1 MARPGTDSPFDET
14 SMKVGRRLAIKIL
27 NASKFVLGVGVS
39 PTPDLSQVSEP
50 LDLALLGGLA
60 KVIGEATSANQGFD
74 YTRALEVTERFFWT
88 FCDDYVELVKERAYG
103 PGAESARATLSIAL
117 SVMLRMLAPV
127 LTYATE
133 EAWSWW
139 QQGSIHRAPWPTVS
153 ECGSGGD
160 PRVLTAAAAV
170 LAAVRGEKSQAKV
183 SQRTEVAAIQ
193 ISGSAD
199 ELALVRAAEPDL
211 RSAARV
217 VGDMTLSEST
227 GPVQVEE
234 VRLVG

>member
-1 MARPGTDSPFDET
+1 
-14 SMKVGRRLAIKIL
+14 
-27 NASKFVLGVGVS
+27 
-39 PTPDLSQVSEP
+39 
-50 LDLALLGGLA
+50 LA

>member
-1 MARPGTDSPFDET
+1 
-14 SMKVGRRLAIKIL
+14 
-27 NASKFVLGVGVS
+27 
-39 PTPDLSQVSEP
+39 
-50 LDLALLGGLA
+50 
-60 KVIGEATSANQGFD
+60 
-74 YTRALEVTERFFWT
+74 
-88 FCDDYVELVKERAYG
+88 
-103 PGAESARATLSIAL
+103 
-117 SVMLRMLAPV
+117 
-127 LTYATE
+127 
-133 EAWSWW
+133 
-139 QQGSIHRAPWPTVS
+139 
-153 ECGSGGD
+153 
-160 PRVLTAAAAV
+160 VLTAAAAV